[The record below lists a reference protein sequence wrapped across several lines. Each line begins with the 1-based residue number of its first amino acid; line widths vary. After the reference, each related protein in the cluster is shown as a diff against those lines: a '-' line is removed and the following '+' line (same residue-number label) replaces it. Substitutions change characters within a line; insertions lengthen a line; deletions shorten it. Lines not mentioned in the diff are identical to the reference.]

1 MQLQTL
7 GYDAFWLYSISAVVM
22 VSMITT
28 VLSCL
33 CCRRKQE
40 IKNDLLGLEGMVKL
54 TNPEDTLLPSGSTG
68 AINVP
73 ATNNGNSALGTNSSN
88 ASNLRPASVGGG
100 LGSDTESS
108 SKRTSNAP
116 HRSLPDIPIAEP
128 AGDNNSELY
137 ATVGDKVQDLPQG
150 RSPSAS
156 LKKQASVSQHSSIS
170 QADDISSPYA
180 RVRSPPH
187 AYDKLRRMEHP
198 YAQVAQPGSAAGST
212 VFEKGSSGAS
222 GTANRSKPRDG
233 DDDEDDDDDELMS
246 PISRRESSQNIEDR
260 ETSTVDIPAASA
272 IAGRVS
278 ASQDLPYMTPPI
290 VQPSSQHFSGDSQDS
305 SKGYTSISVRE
316 PLANLLPQNMPNQTT
331 AKRRQILG
339 DSHYATVSD
348 DSDEMYAAIDD
359 PGNQGDLYTSGSET
373 YAQIQPP
380 NAMTVSVEINTGAS
394 SRPQPPSV
402 QTLHATANDGLDSAG
417 MTSSSSN
424 KTNTTP
430 SNRLSNHSN
439 LATSGDEHMH
449 GAPSHLVASA
459 APLEGGGGAGGLR
472 AQTFVQHS
480 RQASSSSCTSS
491 VGNLGSPKPEKRQA
505 NSPLPPTPKTLKHQ
519 ANNFFSTSNQ
529 SMLGS
534 GSVASSSTTTATSG
548 RNSVASVIECGGP
561 TASNRDNAGNKSS
574 VDADGTNG
582 KQKKSPSK
590 DLEGMY
596 AKVMKKNKLS
606 KVPSQNSSP
615 VPLRKDGSLDGQH
628 LKQQFLSDSDMSQF
642 NGSGSLHSG
651 SPSRSMAGAQRNSTG
666 TCPNKDPGYETI
678 PGDNVKAGME
688 AASRKSADY
697 AQIQKLHRHQNP
709 GTTTV
714 ANVLLAGGEGGN
726 ALSAIVAQGI
736 ESVSLGSLEIC
747 HGIDEHYERSFPAD
761 TEPGYESLPDT
772 RGSMNDPGYET
783 LNRGSNRTES
793 DSDPNYEILRP
804 AGSKPSSTASQ
815 PSGANKPRGGDSNR
829 DSDGYS
835 SIREPGK
842 SAHQTVKNGA
852 RNRLDFGGARRVG
865 VAEDDDT
872 DSSTPGYSSIKEK
885 DDYDPGYSVI
895 SERKNP
901 PPGHDYASI
910 TEEAKKRKPNINN
923 NLEPDDESDIYSS
936 IPHTASGTLT
946 MPSPSAAVAI
956 MGGSSPPGGGGSV
969 GIAIESGSNFA
980 DRTCTAVMGTLSSS
994 PGYSSIS
1001 ETRTTPSST
1010 DGDGDGSTSSPDQLI
1025 GYSKHNSNTNTTV
1038 TTNNSLSRISSNY
1051 ESLTGS
1057 ESDPNYESVKYL
1069 NVKENPYERLHN
1081 ESGGG
1086 AGGTSEMESIP
1097 KSLTNDSLTTDSD
1110 TATPTPGTQTL
1121 SPGGI
1126 PSARRALMGKPDSD
1140 GTVPAVGDYFQV

>member
-40 IKNDLLGLEGMVKL
+40 IK
-54 TNPEDTLLPSGSTG
+54 
-68 AINVP
+68 
-73 ATNNGNSALGTNSSN
+73 
-88 ASNLRPASVGGG
+88 
-100 LGSDTESS
+100 
-108 SKRTSNAP
+108 TSNAP

-956 MGGSSPPGGGGSV
+956 MGGSSPPGGGSV

>member
-7 GYDAFWLYSISAVVM
+7 GYDAFWLYSVSAVIM
-22 VSMITT
+22 VSMITA

-54 TNPEDTLLPSGSTG
+54 TNLEDTLLNSGSNV
-68 AINVP
+68 AIN
-73 ATNNGNSALGTNSSN
+73 ATASTANGALGTASPN
-88 ASNLRPASVGGG
+88 ASNLRPASVAGGG
-100 LGSDTESS
+100 FGSDTESS

-156 LKKQASVSQHSSIS
+156 LKKQTSVSQHSSIS

-198 YAQVAQPGSAAGST
+198 YAQVAQPAGNAS
-212 VFEKGSSGAS
+212 FES
-222 GTANRSKPRDG
+222 GTSGPSGVTSRSKPRDG
-233 DDDEDDDDDELMS
+233 DDDDDEDEDDDELMS
-246 PISRRESSQNIEDR
+246 PISRRESAQNLEDR

-290 VQPSSQHFSGDSQDS
+290 VQPSTQHFSGDSQDS

-316 PLANLLPQNMPNQTT
+316 PLANLLPQNIPNQTT

-394 SRPQPPSV
+394 SRPQPPPM
-402 QTLHATANDGLDSAG
+402 QTLHGTLNDSLDSG
-417 MTSSSSN
+417 SGVPSNQSSTHPSA
-424 KTNTTP
+424 

-439 LATSGDEHMH
+439 MVPSGDEHTH
-449 GAPSHLVASA
+449 GHPSHLTPSSVVVVGG
-459 APLEGGGGAGGLR
+459 EGGGGGGGLR

-519 ANNFFSTSNQ
+519 ANSFFNTSNQ

-534 GSVASSSTTTATSG
+534 GNVASSSTTTVTSG
-548 RNSVASVIECGGP
+548 RNSAASVIECVGAV
-561 TASNRDNAGNKSS
+561 ASNRENAGIKPTTD
-574 VDADGTNG
+574 VDSTTLPNG
-582 KQKKSPSK
+582 SAVGNKQKKSPSK

-596 AKVMKKNKLS
+596 AK
-606 KVPSQNSSP
+606 
-615 VPLRKDGSLDGQH
+615 
-628 LKQQFLSDSDMSQF
+628 F
-642 NGSGSLHSG
+642 NGSGSLHGG
-651 SPSRSMAGAQRNSTG
+651 SPNRKQTTAAQRNSTG
-666 TCPNKDPGYETI
+666 TYPNKDPGYETI
-678 PGDNVKAGME
+678 PGDSAKVGVAE
-688 AASRKSADY
+688 LARKSADY
-697 AQIQKLHRHQNP
+697 AQIQKLNRNHTP
-709 GTTTV
+709 
-714 ANVLLAGGEGGN
+714 AAGDITSM
-726 ALSAIVAQGI
+726 SAVIAQ
-736 ESVSLGSLEIC
+736 
-747 HGIDEHYERSFPAD
+747 AD
-761 TEPGYESLPDT
+761 SEPGYESLPDT
-772 RGSMNDPGYET
+772 RGNLNDPGYET

-804 AGSKPSSTASQ
+804 TGNNNNKPISQAGQTMVTTTASSKL
-815 PSGANKPRGGDSNR
+815 PGGAVDTNR

-835 SIREPGK
+835 SIREPPNR
-842 SAHQTVKNGA
+842 TKNGA
-852 RNRLDFGGARRVG
+852 RNRLEFGGRRG
-865 VAEDDDT
+865 AADDDDT
-872 DSSTPGYSSIKEK
+872 DGSTPGYSSIREK

-901 PPGHDYASI
+901 PSGHDYASI

-936 IPHTASGTLT
+936 IPHTTSGTLT
-946 MPSPSAAVAI
+946 LLSSPSTAAVQV
-956 MGGSSPPGGGGSV
+956 GGTGSPGTTPPGGIGAPAAL
-969 GIAIESGSNFA
+969 AI
-980 DRTCTAVMGTLSSS
+980 GTLSSS

-1010 DGDGDGSTSSPDQLI
+1010 DDGDGDGGSTSSPDQLI
-1025 GYSKHNSNTNTTV
+1025 GYSKHNSNTTA

-1051 ESLTGS
+1051 DGSLTGS

-1081 ESGGG
+1081 EAAGESGV
-1086 AGGTSEMESIP
+1086 S
-1097 KSLTNDSLTTDSD
+1097 KSVTNDSLTTDSD
-1110 TATPTPGTQTL
+1110 TATPTPATHAPVSGRRGTGT
-1121 SPGGI
+1121 
-1126 PSARRALMGKPDSD
+1126 PDSD
-1140 GTVPAVGDYFQV
+1140 GGGGVATAAVSDYFQV